1 MTPHRFF
8 GTGEPRRAGL
18 GAGLRRLAMYSR
30 SAISTTRL
38 NRVSP
43 SVAPASF
50 ACCTINGL
58 RVTLMTF
65 LFLFTGAI
73 RRKCI
78 TRASLWK
85 RQKMC
90 IDTAPTLYYNLRI
103 DGDVCAG

>member
-1 MTPHRFF
+1 
-8 GTGEPRRAGL
+8 
-18 GAGLRRLAMYSR
+18 
-30 SAISTTRL
+30 
-38 NRVSP
+38 
-43 SVAPASF
+43 
-50 ACCTINGL
+50 
-58 RVTLMTF
+58 MTF